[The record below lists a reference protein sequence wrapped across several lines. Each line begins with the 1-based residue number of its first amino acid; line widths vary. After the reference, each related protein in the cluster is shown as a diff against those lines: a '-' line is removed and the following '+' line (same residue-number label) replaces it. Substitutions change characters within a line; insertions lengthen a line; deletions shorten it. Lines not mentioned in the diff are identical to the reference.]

1 MKKKQNVKKPAVGII
16 PARYSST
23 RFPGKPLARIARKPM
38 IQWVYERS
46 IQAKLLDQVIV
57 ATDDYRIYNA
67 VRAFGGLVQMT
78 DADHNSGTDRVAQ
91 VARSLDA
98 DIIINIQGDEP
109 LIEPSGIDTLVQ
121 LLLDHPEC
129 QMATL
134 ARPVA
139 HAEELTNPNTARVLI
154 DRNGDALYFTRAAVP
169 FVRDGGPMAGWLQ
182 HAPFYNHIGIYGYRK
197 QFLSEFTSWPSLVYE
212 KTEKL
217 EQLRALEYGYRIKV
231 GIVDFEPVCVD
242 VPTDLE
248 IVEQKIKSMGIEID
262 G

>member
-1 MKKKQNVKKPAVGII
+1 MKKEPLAKPAVGVI
-16 PARYSST
+16 PARYGST
-23 RFPGKPLARIARKPM
+23 RFPGKPLAMVAKKPM

-46 IQAKLLDQVIV
+46 TQARLLDKVVV

-78 DADHNSGTDRVAQ
+78 DAEHNSGTDRVAQ
-91 VARSLDA
+91 VARGLDA

-109 LIEPSGIDTLVQ
+109 LIEPDGIDTLVR
-121 LLLDHPEC
+121 LLLDQPDC

-134 ARPVA
+134 ARPITD
-139 HAEELTNPNTARVLI
+139 AEELTNPNTARVLI
-154 DRNGDALYFTRAAVP
+154 DRNGHALYFSRAALP
-169 FVRDGGPMAGWLQ
+169 FVRDAGAINDWPQ

-197 QFLSEFTSWPSLVYE
+197 KFLAEFTRLENSVYE
-212 KTEKL
+212 KAEKL

-231 GIVDFEPVCVD
+231 GIVDFMPVCVD
-242 VPTDLE
+242 VPADIE
-248 IVEQKIKSMGIEID
+248 IVERKLIAMGIQLD